1 MKKIMKNRLD
11 KNYSII
17 QESANQISKEKQYIK
32 YDTRDYVVGYLV
44 EQFKADEFYVPES
57 YQRKFIWT
65 EHNKCFF
72 IESVLM
78 GLPIPFM
85 FFSDTPDG
93 RIEIVDGAQ
102 RTQTLVQFVQ
112 NDLELN
118 GLEVLTKSNGF
129 TFTELDPSVQRRFL
143 NTNIRVVYLE
153 QGTTETTR
161 QEIFKR
167 INVSGIKVKPAEIR
181 RGAYIGKFK
190 DFLEECAENKLF
202 KQLAPRSEK
211 SENRYEGLE
220 LASRFFAYSHG
231 YPDFPKYRG
240 NVMGYIDAYVIAQN
254 KAVES
259 NPKILIECKKD
270 FDSMLDYAHHAL
282 GDRGFR
288 KTPNS
293 KSTPRARFEALAI
306 GIIAALKENSSLP
319 VRDVSGWID
328 SEEFYNVT
336 SSDAANNR
344 NKLIGRINF
353 VKQKLL
359 EGAYE

>member
-1 MKKIMKNRLD
+1 MKKEIGKREEKSYEIMQK
-11 KNYSII
+11 
-17 QESANQISKEKQYIK
+17 SASQISEKKQHIK
-32 YDTRDYVVGYLV
+32 YDTRDYVVDYLV
-44 EQFKADEFYVPES
+44 KQFEAKEFYIPKS

-65 EHNKCFF
+65 EHDKCFF

-85 FFSDTPDG
+85 FFSDTSDG

-102 RTQTLVQFVQ
+102 RTQTFAQFVQ
-112 NDLELN
+112 NKLELN
-118 GLEVLTKSNGF
+118 ELKVLTESNGF
-129 TFTELDPSVQRRFL
+129 TFGELDPAVQRRFL

-153 QGTTETTR
+153 QGTTKATR

-167 INVSGIKVKPAEIR
+167 INVSGVKVNPAEIR
-181 RGAYIGKFK
+181 RGAYMGKFK
-190 DFLEECAENKLF
+190 DFLEECAENELF

-231 YPDFPKYRG
+231 YPDFPKYHG

-254 KAVES
+254 NAVKS

-270 FDSMLDYAHHAL
+270 FDSMLNYAQHTL
-282 GDRGFR
+282 GERGFR
-288 KTPNS
+288 KTLTA
-293 KSTPRARFEALAI
+293 KSTPRARFEALSI
-306 GIIAALKENSSLP
+306 GIIAALKENPELP
-319 VRDVSGWID
+319 IQDVSGWID
-328 SEEFYNVT
+328 SDEFYEVT
-336 SSDAANNR
+336 SSDAANNK
-344 NKLIGRINF
+344 NKLIGRIDF

-359 EGAYE
+359 KGAYE